1 MIAIKTNNLT
11 KKYKEKT
18 VVDNLNLNI
27 EENSLFALLGVNGA
41 GKSTTIKML
50 STLIKPSSGD
60 IYILGLNQK
69 ENITQIRE
77 IINASPQ
84 ETAIALNLTVK
95 ENLIFM
101 AGVYNISNKEETI
114 NNLIKEFKLEDVQ
127 NSFTKTLSGGYK
139 RRLSIAIALI
149 NNPKILFLD
158 EPTLGLDVISRRE
171 LWKIIEKLKKTMT
184 IILTTHYMEEAE
196 FLADKIGIINQGKLI
211 DVDTPYNIIKKASS
225 KNIEEAFLKI
235 VGDE

>member
-1 MIAIKTNNLT
+1 MIAIKTIDLT
-11 KKYKEKT
+11 KKYKEKI

-27 EENSLFALLGVNGA
+27 EENTLFALLGVNGA

-50 STLIKPSSGD
+50 STLIKPTDGD
-60 IYILGLNQK
+60 IFILGLNVK
-69 ENITQIRE
+69 DNKTKIRE

-84 ETAIALNLTVK
+84 ETAIASNLTVR
-95 ENLIFM
+95 ENLYFM
-101 AGVYNISNKEETI
+101 AGVYNIKNQEEVI
-114 NNLIKEFKLEDVQ
+114 NNLIKDFKLEEVL

-139 RRLSIAIALI
+139 RRLSIALALI
-149 NNPKILFLD
+149 NSPKILFLD

-196 FLADKIGIINQGKLI
+196 SLADSIGIINKGRLI
-211 DVDTPYNIIKKASS
+211 DVDTKENILKRTVTQ
-225 KNIEEAFLKI
+225 NIEEAFLKI

>member
-149 NNPKILFLD
+149 NNPEI
-158 EPTLGLDVISRRE
+158 
-171 LWKIIEKLKKTMT
+171 
-184 IILTTHYMEEAE
+184 
-196 FLADKIGIINQGKLI
+196 
-211 DVDTPYNIIKKASS
+211 
-225 KNIEEAFLKI
+225 
-235 VGDE
+235 